1 MEINKLR
8 VEIQYMKRRTLS
20 LTVTHEGRL
29 LVKAPIRT
37 PEKYVL
43 DFVQSKSSWI
53 QRKIAQASQSQQSVE
68 GLDLEN
74 LDILKQK
81 KLAKL
86 MVVEKIKYWSEK
98 MQLSYRS
105 VRLSSARTRWG
116 SCTHQNT
123 ISINWRLSLL
133 PSELMD
139 YVIIHELAHVKE
151 KNHSSKFW
159 DIVKKDCDDYKL
171 LRKKL
176 KGFGRILQLV

>member
-1 MEINKLR
+1 MKI
-8 VEIQYMKRRTLS
+8 EIQYMKRRTLA
-20 LTVTHEGRL
+20 LMVTHEGRV
-29 LVKAPIRT
+29 LVKAPSRT

-43 DFVQSKSSWI
+43 DFVKLKSSWI
-53 QRKIAQASQSQQSVE
+53 QRKIDQANQSQLSVH
-68 GLDLEN
+68 GLELEN
-74 LDILKQK
+74 LDIAKQK
-81 KLAKL
+81 KIAKTIVL
-86 MVVEKIKYWSEK
+86 EKIEYWSEK
-98 MQLSYRS
+98 MRISYKN

-133 PSELMD
+133 PMELLD

-159 DIVKKDCDDYKL
+159 DIVHKDCPDFKT

-176 KGFGRILQLV
+176 KSFGQILRLL